1 MTTTSQKTIEDFMRA
16 LVAVSQTN
24 PTVEQLKAIEEQFE
38 LEDLD
43 KILGLLG
50 KVNKSKLKR
59 SDNQKV
65 TKKTFP
71 PTKVEGKKYSYE
83 EVEKIFKNQKKE
95 EILDNFTKRELTD
108 MYISL
113 FNFRPLSNSN
123 KLDIFYGIQAK
134 FDAARRGEAMRR
146 TFFS

>member
-50 KVNKSKLKR
+50 KVNKSKLKK

-65 TKKTFP
+65 TKRTFP
-71 PTKVEGKKYSYE
+71 PTKVESKKYSYE

-123 KLDIFYGIQAK
+123 KLDIFYGIQSK